1 MLPEKLAAEAKERIA
16 PYQCEGFLDGA
27 NPSNPE
33 LFFIGEAPGETEIH
47 KGDPFGGRAGKQFL
61 QYIEYLGYALEDVYV
76 TRTMKSRPY
85 TIKEKKGKNR
95 KYNRTPSKKEILAH
109 APLLDY
115 EISHACPAV
124 LLPMGKT
131 PYWRLLGKSPAMAD
145 AAGQFIRSPIRQYS
159 KESGSYV
166 WSEKEYSIFPL
177 YHPAAS
183 LYNRSLDQTIYAHL
197 DDLKKALEAGAF

>member
-1 MLPEKLAAEAKERIA
+1 MLPEKLVVEAKERMA
-16 PYQCEGFLDGA
+16 PYPCEGFLDGD
-27 NPSNPE
+27 NPAKPD
-33 LFFIGEAPGETEIH
+33 LFFIGEAPGETEIY

-61 QYIEYLGYALEDVYV
+61 QYIEYLGYVLEDVYV
-76 TRTMKSRPY
+76 TRTIKSRPY
-85 TIKEKKGKNR
+85 TIKEKNGEDR

-115 EISHACPAV
+115 EIRHACPAV

-131 PYWRLLGKSPAMAD
+131 PYWRLLGKSPAMTA

-159 KESGSYV
+159 RESGSYV

-197 DDLKKALEAGAF
+197 DDLKKTLADGTF

>member
-1 MLPEKLAAEAKERIA
+1 MLPEKLAAEAKKRIA
-16 PYQCEGFLDGA
+16 PYRCEGFLDGE
-27 NPSNPE
+27 NPTSPE
-33 LFFIGEAPGETEIH
+33 LFFIGEAPGETEIY
-47 KGDPFGGRAGKQFL
+47 KGDPFGGRAGRQFL
-61 QYIEYLGYALEDVYV
+61 QYIQYLGFSIEEVYV
-76 TRTMKSRPY
+76 TRTIKSRPY
-85 TIKEKKGKNR
+85 TVKEKNGEKR

-115 EISHACPAV
+115 EISSADPAV

-131 PYWRLLGKSPAMAD
+131 PYWRLLGKSPAMSET
-145 AAGQFIRSPIRQYS
+145 AGHMIRSPIRQYS
-159 KESGSYV
+159 EESGGYV

-197 DDLKKALEAGAF
+197 DKLKNAIASGTF